1 VIFARQF
8 MSPLIYILVAAAG
21 VTAVLREWIDT
32 GIIVAVVLLN
42 AIIGLVQE
50 SGAERAVRSLS
61 ALLSH
66 KAAVIRDGQ
75 LLHIESRLL
84 VPGDRVFL
92 ESGVRV
98 AADIRLFSAHNL
110 LIDEAILTGESTAAL
125 KQAGIAPAEA
135 PLADLFN
142 MAHAGTV
149 VRSGR
154 AMGVVVAT
162 GAATAVGQIAE
173 TMRREQ
179 TPQTPLQDRLT
190 RLAKMIGIGVAAVSL
205 LSFGIGTLQ
214 GNAGSEMLKVA
225 SHWPSQRPRRDCRLP
240 LRSRLRSASGGWR
253 TAKQSFGT
261 SRRSKRSAA
270 PPSSAPIKQGRSPRT
285 R

>member
-1 VIFARQF
+1 

-110 LIDEAILTGESTAAL
+110 LIDEAILTGESTA
-125 KQAGIAPAEA
+125 
-135 PLADLFN
+135 
-142 MAHAGTV
+142 H
-149 VRSGR
+149 
-154 AMGVVVAT
+154 
-162 GAATAVGQIAE
+162 
-173 TMRREQ
+173 
-179 TPQTPLQDRLT
+179 
-190 RLAKMIGIGVAAVSL
+190 
-205 LSFGIGTLQ
+205 
-214 GNAGSEMLKVA
+214 
-225 SHWPSQRPRRDCRLP
+225 
-240 LRSRLRSASGGWR
+240 
-253 TAKQSFGT
+253 
-261 SRRSKRSAA
+261 
-270 PPSSAPIKQGRSPRT
+270 
-285 R
+285 